1 MTTPLPLNT
10 ELKSGFQR
18 TYMSIYNAASYSL
31 SAEYTDCRF
40 RKPKHAYGMSA
51 SRRVATRRAWPRDDR
66 PLVRPPTPTCPILT
80 RSQHAS
86 ASRYMNRRARLLQF
100 LPCCPSSSRE
110 PKRRFG
116 LREAPVHTFILFP
129 FHLYSTVE
137 EGRGQRALGQSL
149 RGGRLLITV

>member
-1 MTTPLPLNT
+1 MTPLPLNT

-31 SAEYTDCRF
+31 PAEYTDCRF

-51 SRRVATRRAWPRDDR
+51 SRRVVLDPATTVHLFGRLP
-66 PLVRPPTPTCPILT
+66 PTCPILT

-129 FHLYSTVE
+129 FHLYSTMNPSKRVAASEHWDSLSE
-137 EGRGQRALGQSL
+137 EVV
-149 RGGRLLITV
+149 ITV